1 MSASG
6 NIYNAF
12 SNTNAFKQITIWEDA
27 IFSGYAFSHKNNY
40 TFTAAQTRK
49 FLLSPICTSGG
60 VPGFVPLLTSTAG
73 PIEVDYYV
81 NPTITNIGTS
91 ALIFNRNSLSSNVAQ
106 SSINFDTVTSNDGT
120 WFSADLIPASSGGGA
135 HASSGASQNL
145 MSPFNFDCSKT
156 YLMVVTNTNGSTATV
171 NIAFNFAEI

>member
-1 MSASG
+1 M
-6 NIYNAF
+6 F
-12 SNTNAFKQITIWEDA
+12 
-27 IFSGYAFSHKNNY
+27 YAFSHKNNY

-91 ALIFNRNSLSSNVAQ
+91 ALIFNRNSLVRAHLPNLGRMV
-106 SSINFDTVTSNDGT
+106 FVLTV
-120 WFSADLIPASSGGGA
+120 P
-135 HASSGASQNL
+135 
-145 MSPFNFDCSKT
+145 
-156 YLMVVTNTNGSTATV
+156 
-171 NIAFNFAEI
+171 